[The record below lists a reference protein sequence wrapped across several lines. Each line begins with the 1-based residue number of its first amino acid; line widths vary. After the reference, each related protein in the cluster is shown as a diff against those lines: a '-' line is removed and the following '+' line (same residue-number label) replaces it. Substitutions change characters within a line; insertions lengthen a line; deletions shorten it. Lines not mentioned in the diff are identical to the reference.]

1 MREGPRISW
10 LLALV
15 WMAAMAL
22 PAHAADA
29 SATPLKLCVQ
39 DQPFYPYILPGGKGS
54 FQRLTTQA
62 VAQLPVQLSIAEVP
76 WPRCLRR
83 LQDGQFD
90 GAIGGWTAERTAF
103 AVFPMKNGVI
113 DPQRYVGAIR
123 FAVYRRKGSMA
134 NWDGKQFRLP
144 AGATV
149 GVQRGFSFGETL
161 KASGVPIDAHST
173 SASQLLDKLAHGRN
187 DLVIVQKAYGDLALQ
202 EPKLAGLI
210 EQLPLQYAELDIYL
224 MLSKPFQAAH
234 PDLVEQIW
242 NAIKVARRPHG

>member
-1 MREGPRISW
+1 M
-10 LLALV
+10 LALV
-15 WMAAMAL
+15 WMTAMTW

-29 SATPLKLCVQ
+29 SAVSLQLCVQ
-39 DQPFYPYILPGGKGS
+39 DQPFCAYILPGGKGS

-83 LQDGQFD
+83 LQDGQLD

-103 AVFPMKNGVI
+103 AGFPMKNGVI

-134 NWDGKQFRLP
+134 DWEGKQFRLP

-173 SASQLLDKLAHGRN
+173 SASQLQDKLAHGRN
-187 DLVIVQKAYGDLALQ
+187 DLVIAQKAYSDLALQ
-202 EPKLAGLI
+202 DPKLAELI
-210 EQLPLQYAELDIYL
+210 EP
-224 MLSKPFQAAH
+224 
-234 PDLVEQIW
+234 IW
-242 NAIKVARRPHG
+242 NAFKVARRPHG